1 MEKLATAIIQTSF
14 GLTGEVKVR
23 PFNDN
28 CSYLKKLK
36 QGIIRLKDG
45 REKTYVIEGFRK
57 SGNQAYIK
65 FAGVD
70 DRETAK
76 KLAGATLL
84 VPRSNA
90 APLLKGE
97 YYISDLLGCTLIY
110 QEKPMAKVVGYFDGP
125 QAVLLEVE
133 DGSNKRYLVPL
144 LDQYIGKV
152 SIEEKTVELLAQW
165 LLAWT

>member
-23 PFNDN
+23 PFNDD

-36 QGIIRLKDG
+36 QGIILLKDG
-45 REKTYVIEGFRK
+45 REQTYSIEGFRK
-57 SGNQAYIK
+57 SGGQAFIK
-65 FAGVD
+65 FAEIYD
-70 DRETAK
+70 PESAK
-76 KLAGATLL
+76 KLAGATLF
-84 VPRSNA
+84 VPRSEA
-90 APLLKGE
+90 APLKKGE
-97 YYISDLLGCTLIY
+97 YYISELLGCTLMH
-110 QEKPMAKVVGYFDGP
+110 EGKAMAKVVGFFDGP

-152 SIEEKTVELLAQW
+152 SIEDKTIELLAQW
-165 LLAWT
+165 LLS